1 MVTLTDVDIIRL
13 LRKNNLDSDTLQEEV
28 VAKFRE
34 RGLKIAVAESCTGGL
49 VSERIT
55 RVSGSSEVFECGV
68 CSYSNRIK
76 EKLLGVNH
84 ETLSVLG
91 AVSAETA
98 IQMAEGVKK
107 LSDADIAVS
116 LTGIAGP
123 TGGTEEKPVGLVFM
137 GVCTAEKAYA
147 VKLTLGGTNNIV
159 NSREYIRKSASDA
172 ALFTALSECYNIKK

>member
-1 MVTLTDVDIIRL
+1 MVTLTDVDIIQL

-76 EKLLGVNH
+76 EKLLRKYDPY
-84 ETLSVLG
+84 LG
-91 AVSAETA
+91 
-98 IQMAEGVKK
+98 K
-107 LSDADIAVS
+107 L
-116 LTGIAGP
+116 
-123 TGGTEEKPVGLVFM
+123 
-137 GVCTAEKAYA
+137 
-147 VKLTLGGTNNIV
+147 
-159 NSREYIRKSASDA
+159 
-172 ALFTALSECYNIKK
+172 LSENACCFTSFE